1 MQNKIINILYL
12 IDNSTKYISIK
23 AFCKNILENSQFK
36 YKKYFDFFMIFLVLS
51 TIGILIYEVNHPV
64 IPILIEYEYFA
75 VSVFALEWLTRL
87 WVYSDIRRTFIKDYE
102 STLFFGKKYKLSI
115 SLRKVIKE
123 KMQYIFSPMSII
135 DLLAILPAYRPLRF
149 LRIFLLFR
157 LLKILRYTSALKEF
171 SSVFVERKFE
181 LFTLALLTMMVIFFG
196 STVIFVYEGNGENE
210 NLKNY
215 FDAVYWAVIT
225 ATTVGYGDIVPVTI
239 EGKFATAVLV
249 VTGILAIAFSTSI
262 VTTSLVERMEI
273 IKQSRVENEIQKLK
287 MFTVICGYE
296 ILSKYLVE
304 ELLKQNKKILII
316 DSNTAKISKAKNNN
330 LLAMK
335 GDATDTDFLKKI
347 GVGKNVDTIIA
358 LEEDDATNLSIVLG
372 ARMLDPNIQ
381 IITLVN
387 ESEVENKLK
396 LAGADF
402 IINSNQ
408 ISAYVAS
415 EYIGQPVAFEA
426 VDGILFEEDMSAE
439 VNEIEIV
446 EGMNIINKDINSI
459 NFEDYNLTLI
469 GVINR
474 GNNNEFIFNPININ
488 YVLKQKD
495 ILIIIGYKQSLKDL
509 KIDFFSKFSKKI

>member
-1 MQNKIINILYL
+1 MQNKIISIFYSL
-12 IDNSTKYISIK
+12 DNSTKYVTTK
-23 AFCKNILENSQFK
+23 DFCKNILENSQFK

-64 IPILIEYEYFA
+64 VPILIEYEYCA
-75 VSVFALEWLTRL
+75 VGIFALEWLARL
-87 WVYSDIRRTFIKDYE
+87 WVYSDIRKTFIKDYE
-102 STLFFGKKYKLSI
+102 ETLFFGKKYKLSI
-115 SLRKVIKE
+115 SFKKAIKE
-123 KMQYIFSPMSII
+123 KLDYILSPMSII

-181 LFTLALLTMMVIFFG
+181 LFTLALLVALVIFFG
-196 STVIFVYEGNGENE
+196 STIMFVYEGNGENE
-210 NLKNY
+210 KLKDY

-239 EGKFATAVLV
+239 EGKFATAMLV
-249 VTGILAIAFSTSI
+249 IAGILTIAFSTSI
-262 VTTSLVERMEI
+262 VTTSLVERIEL
-273 IKQSRVENEIQKLK
+273 IKQSRVENEVQKLK
-287 MFTVICGYE
+287 EFTLICGYK
-296 ILSKYLVE
+296 ILSKYLVD

-316 DSNTAKISKAKNNN
+316 EDDADKILNAKNNN
-330 LLAMK
+330 ILVVK

-372 ARMLDPNIQ
+372 ARMLDSNIQ

-402 IINSNQ
+402 IINSNH

-426 VDGILFEEDMSAE
+426 VDGILLEEDMSAE

-446 EGMNIINKDINSI
+446 DGMNVINKDINAI

-474 GNNNEFIFNPININ
+474 SNNNEFIFNPINIE
-488 YVLKQKD
+488 YILKKKD
-495 ILIIIGYKQSLKDL
+495 ILIVIGYKQSLKDL
-509 KIDFFSKFSKKI
+509 KTDFLRKFF

>member
-1 MQNKIINILYL
+1 MQNKIISIFYSL
-12 IDNSTKYISIK
+12 DNSTKYVTTK
-23 AFCKNILENSQFK
+23 DFCKNILENSQFK

-64 IPILIEYEYFA
+64 VPILIEYEYCA
-75 VSVFALEWLTRL
+75 VGIFALEWLARL
-87 WVYSDIRRTFIKDYE
+87 WVYSDIRKTFIKDYE
-102 STLFFGKKYKLSI
+102 ETLFFGKKYKLSI
-115 SLRKVIKE
+115 SFKKAIKE
-123 KMQYIFSPMSII
+123 KLDYILSPMSII

-181 LFTLALLTMMVIFFG
+181 LFTLALLVALVIFFG
-196 STVIFVYEGNGENE
+196 STIMFVYEGNGENE
-210 NLKNY
+210 KLKDY

-239 EGKFATAVLV
+239 EGKFATAMLV
-249 VTGILAIAFSTSI
+249 VAGILTIAFSTSI
-262 VTTSLVERMEI
+262 VTTSLVERIEL
-273 IKQSRVENEIQKLK
+273 IKQSRVENEVQKLK
-287 MFTVICGYE
+287 EFTLICGYK
-296 ILSKYLVE
+296 ILSKYLVD

-316 DSNTAKISKAKNNN
+316 EDDADKILNAKNNN
-330 LLAMK
+330 ILVVK

-372 ARMLDPNIQ
+372 ARMLDSNIQ

-426 VDGILFEEDMSAE
+426 VDGILLEEDMSAE

-446 EGMNIINKDINSI
+446 DGMNVINKDINSI

-474 GNNNEFIFNPININ
+474 SNNNEFIFNPINIE
-488 YVLKQKD
+488 YILKKKD
-495 ILIIIGYKQSLKDL
+495 ILIVIGYKQSLKDL
-509 KIDFFSKFSKKI
+509 KTDFLRKFF

>member
-1 MQNKIINILYL
+1 MQNKIITLFYS
-12 IDNSTKYISIK
+12 IDNSHKYTLTKD
-23 AFCKNILENSQFK
+23 FCKNLLENSQFK

-75 VSVFALEWLTRL
+75 VSVFALEWLARL
-87 WVYSDIRRTFIKDYE
+87 WVYSDIRKTFIKDYE
-102 STLFFGKKYKLSI
+102 ETLFFGKKYKLSK
-115 SLRKVIKE
+115 SFKKAMKE
-123 KMQYIFSPMSII
+123 KMEYILSPMSII
-135 DLLAILPAYRPLRF
+135 DLLAIIPAYRPLRF

-157 LLKILRYTSALKEF
+157 LLKILRYTNAIKEF
-171 SSVFVERKFE
+171 SSVFQERRFE
-181 LFTLALLTMMVIFFG
+181 LLTLALLVVLVIFFG
-196 STVIFVYEGNGENE
+196 STVMFIYEGNGENE
-210 NLKNY
+210 KLKDY

-249 VTGILAIAFSTSI
+249 IAGILTIAFSTSI
-262 VTTSLVERMEI
+262 VTTSLVERIEL
-273 IKQSRVENEIQKLK
+273 IKQARVENEVQKLK
-287 MFTVICGYE
+287 TFTIICGYK
-296 ILSKYLVE
+296 ILTKYLVD

-316 DSNTAKISKAKNNN
+316 EDEEEKVLKAKSYGI
-330 LLAMK
+330 LTMR
-335 GDATDTDFLKKI
+335 GDATDTDFLRKI

-372 ARMLDPNIQ
+372 ARMLDQNIQ

-426 VDGILFEEDMSAE
+426 VDGILLEADMSAE

-446 EGMNIINKDINSI
+446 HGMNVINKNINAI

-469 GVINR
+469 GVIDR
-474 GNNNEFIFNPININ
+474 SNNNEFIFNPINSAYI
-488 YVLKQKD
+488 LKEKD
-495 ILIIIGYKQSLKDL
+495 ILIVIGYKQSLKDL
-509 KIDFFSKFSKKI
+509 KTDFLSKFF

>member
-1 MQNKIINILYL
+1 MQNKIISILYS
-12 IDNSTKYISIK
+12 IDNSTRYTTIK
-23 AFCKNILENSQFK
+23 EFCKNILENSQFK
-36 YKKYFDFFMIFLVLS
+36 YKKYFDFFMIFLVLT
-51 TIGILIYEVNHPV
+51 TIATLIYEVNHPV
-64 IPILIEYEYFA
+64 IPILIDYEYFA
-75 VSVFALEWLTRL
+75 VSVFALEWLARL
-87 WVYSDIRRTFIKDYE
+87 WVYSDVRKTFIKDYE
-102 STLFFGKKYKLSI
+102 ETLFFGKEYKLGI
-115 SLRKVIKE
+115 SFRKAIKE
-123 KMQYIFSPMSII
+123 KFEYILSPMSII

-157 LLKILRYTSALKEF
+157 LLKILRYTSAIKEF
-171 SSVFVERKFE
+171 SSVFHERRFE
-181 LFTLALLTMMVIFFG
+181 LFTLALLVVMVIFFG
-196 STVIFVYEGNGENE
+196 STVMFVYEGNGENE
-210 NLKNY
+210 KLKDY

-239 EGKFATAVLV
+239 EGKFATAILV
-249 VTGILAIAFSTSI
+249 IAGILTIAFSTSI
-262 VTTSLVERMEI
+262 VTTSLVERIEL
-273 IKQSRVENEIQKLK
+273 IKQARVENEVQKLK
-287 MFTVICGYE
+287 TFTIICGYK

-316 DSNTAKISKAKNNN
+316 EDNEEKVIKAKNNG
-330 LLAMK
+330 LLTMK
-335 GDATDTDFLKKI
+335 GDATDTDFLRKI
-347 GVGKNVDTIIA
+347 GVGRNVDTIIA
-358 LEEDDATNLSIVLG
+358 VEEDDATNLSIVLG

-402 IINSNQ
+402 IVNSNQ

-426 VDGILFEEDMSAE
+426 VDGILLEGDMSAE

-446 EGMNIINKDINSI
+446 EGMNVINKNISAI

-474 GNNNEFIFNPININ
+474 SNDNEFIFNPINTGYI
-488 YVLKQKD
+488 LQEKD
-495 ILIIIGYKQSLKDL
+495 ILIVIGYKQSLKDL
-509 KIDFFSKFSKKI
+509 KTDFLSKFF

>member
-51 TIGILIYEVNHPV
+51 TVATLIYEVNHV
-64 IPILIEYEYFA
+64 EIPLLIDYEYFA
-75 VSVFALEWLTRL
+75 VGVFALEWLARL
-87 WVYSDIRRTFIKDYE
+87 WVYSDIRKTFIKDYE
-102 STLFFGKKYKLSI
+102 ETLFFGKEYKLSI
-115 SLRKVIKE
+115 SFRKVLKE
-123 KMQYIFSPMSII
+123 KMEYIFSPMSII
-135 DLLAILPAYRPLRF
+135 DLLAILPAYRPLRV

-157 LLKILRYTSALKEF
+157 LLKILRYASALKEF
-171 SSVFVERKFE
+171 SSVFQERKFE
-181 LFTLALLTMMVIFFG
+181 LFTLALLIVLVIFFG
-196 STVIFVYEGNGENE
+196 STVMFVYEGNGENE
-210 NLKNY
+210 KLKDY

-239 EGKFATAVLV
+239 EGKFATAILV
-249 VTGILAIAFSTSI
+249 VAGILTIAFSTSI
-262 VTTSLVERMEI
+262 VTTSLVERIEL
-273 IKQSRVENEIQKLK
+273 IKQSRVENEVQKLK
-287 MFTVICGYE
+287 TFTIICGYK

-316 DSNTAKISKAKNNN
+316 EDNDEKVAKAKNNG
-330 LLAMK
+330 LLVIK
-335 GDATDTDFLKKI
+335 GDATDTDFLRKI
-347 GVGKNVDTIIA
+347 GVGRNVDTIIA

-372 ARMLDPNIQ
+372 ARMLDQNIQ
-381 IITLVN
+381 IIALVN
-387 ESEVENKLK
+387 ESEVDNKLK

-402 IINSNQ
+402 IVNSNQ
-408 ISAYVAS
+408 LSAYVAS

-426 VDGILFEEDMSAE
+426 VDGILLEGDMSAE

-446 EGMNIINKDINSI
+446 DGMNVINKDINAI

-474 GNNNEFIFNPININ
+474 SNNNEFIFNPINIQ
-488 YVLKQKD
+488 YLLKEKD
-495 ILIIIGYKQSLKDL
+495 ILIVIGYKQSLKDL
-509 KIDFFSKFSKKI
+509 KTDFLSKFF

>member
-1 MQNKIINILYL
+1 MQNKIISILYS
-12 IDNSTKYISIK
+12 IDNSNRYTSTKE
-23 AFCKNILENSQFK
+23 FCKNILENSQFK
-36 YKKYFDFFMIFLVLS
+36 YKKYFDFFMIFLVLT
-51 TIGILIYEVNHPV
+51 TIATLIYEVNHPV
-64 IPILIEYEYFA
+64 IPILIDYEYFA
-75 VSVFALEWLTRL
+75 VGVFALEWLSRL
-87 WVYSDIRRTFIKDYE
+87 WVYSDIRKTFIKDYE
-102 STLFFGKKYKLSI
+102 ETLFFGKDYKLGI
-115 SLRKVIKE
+115 SFKKAIKE
-123 KMQYIFSPMSII
+123 KFEYILSPMSII

-157 LLKILRYTSALKEF
+157 LLKILRYTSAIKEF
-171 SSVFVERKFE
+171 SSVFHERRFE
-181 LFTLALLTMMVIFFG
+181 LFTLALLVVLVIFFG
-196 STVIFVYEGNGENE
+196 STVMFVYEGNGENE
-210 NLKNY
+210 KLKDY

-249 VTGILAIAFSTSI
+249 IAGILTIAFSTSI
-262 VTTSLVERMEI
+262 VTTSLVERIEL
-273 IKQSRVENEIQKLK
+273 IKQARVENEVQKLK
-287 MFTVICGYE
+287 TFTIICGYK

-316 DSNTAKISKAKNNN
+316 EDNEEKVIKAKNNG
-330 LLAMK
+330 LLTMK
-335 GDATDTDFLKKI
+335 GDATDTDFLRKI
-347 GVGKNVDTIIA
+347 GVGRNVDTIIA
-358 LEEDDATNLSIVLG
+358 VEEDDATNLSIVLG

-402 IINSNQ
+402 IVNSNQ

-426 VDGILFEEDMSAE
+426 VDGILLEGDMSAE

-446 EGMNIINKDINSI
+446 EGMNVINKNINAI

-474 GNNNEFIFNPININ
+474 SNDNEFIFNPINTGYI
-488 YVLKQKD
+488 LQEKD
-495 ILIIIGYKQSLKDL
+495 ILIVIGYKQSLKDL
-509 KIDFFSKFSKKI
+509 KTDFLSKFF